1 MPRVQCLKTN
11 VLENGRPSTFT
22 PCENHIHLKEKLSV
36 RDDKRHGFHHAFK
49 GDVTG
54 RTDEDHLGQL
64 VYEQTEN
71 DNKLALSIEDE
82 VFLDTIDK
90 EIFQDEANSLVVPL
104 PFRHP
109 RPLLPNNRGQA
120 LNRLFSLRRTLQ
132 KKPVMKQQFI
142 DFI

>member
-1 MPRVQCLKTN
+1 MGLMMPPLLSTWIWGGVGDVCLGSSHMPRVQCLKTK

-64 VYEQTEN
+64 VY
-71 DNKLALSIEDE
+71 
-82 VFLDTIDK
+82 
-90 EIFQDEANSLVVPL
+90 
-104 PFRHP
+104 
-109 RPLLPNNRGQA
+109 
-120 LNRLFSLRRTLQ
+120 
-132 KKPVMKQQFI
+132 
-142 DFI
+142 